1 MAGALPRGIRNCNP
15 GNLDRFPPQ
24 PFKGVAAEQPDPE
37 FYTFA
42 DSDGVSGHVWGI
54 RAMAIVLLAYQDKHN
69 LNTLRL
75 ICGRYANRPGV
86 DNPAAYAGTVAAG
99 MRVGR
104 DDPLNLQRS
113 DVLAKVLAGMIK
125 VECAGYAYPPV
136 TISQAITMA
145 YAADDIVDVD
155 AKPTA
160 PAVADTPHENVP
172 TPQIAAVQDTSAGQE
187 GDAPA
192 TAQLT

>member
-1 MAGALPRGIRNCNP
+1 MAAVLPRGIRNCNP

-42 DSDGVSGHVWGI
+42 DSGGVSGHVWGI

-86 DNPAAYAGTVAAG
+86 DNPAAYAGTVPAG

-104 DDPLNLQRS
+104 DDPLNLHKS
-113 DVLAKVLAGMIK
+113 DVLAKVLTGMIK

-145 YAADDIVDVD
+145 YAADDIMDVD
-155 AKPTA
+155 AKAAA
-160 PAVADTPHENVP
+160 PAVADMPHKNVP
-172 TPQIAAVQDTSAGQE
+172 APQVAAVQDTSAGHE